1 MKHVLEGDVF
11 FNEKLNLGVVKVNTK
26 APLNRPYMK
35 EIMRKPTSTIV
46 AKKCDVAFV
55 KVAEERKEEE
65 ESLL

>member
-1 MKHVLEGDVF
+1 M
-11 FNEKLNLGVVKVNTK
+11 VKVNTK